1 MDRAVN
7 TVLRDDR
14 GGDNPNAIQRNL
26 KQIYEKEAYTHPG
39 VNLVAGSGVYI

>member
-14 GGDNPNAIQRNL
+14 GGGTFDAIQGNL
-26 KQIYEKEAYTHPG
+26 KRTYEREAYTHPG